1 MNATQSLRLNN
12 AAFLE
17 RLLSSMVA
25 AEPTMSVHPERS
37 SGFRRDLRLRGPFTA
52 VHEARNRP
60 SISSEGVHMNPSNQT
75 ITDLFVAARDGKS
88 FYEQA
93 ASKVTD
99 SELKPLFTRL
109 AKVKGGIVQSL
120 TGEIRADEAKS
131 PEPGS
136 WSSDLNKVYSDVR
149 NHLGEKNYGYVAK
162 LEESEGRLL
171 KAFERVQDDDATP
184 APVRSAL
191 GEYLP
196 EMRKCHD
203 ILESRKMSLKHAA

>member
-1 MNATQSLRLNN
+1 
-12 AAFLE
+12 
-17 RLLSSMVA
+17 
-25 AEPTMSVHPERS
+25 
-37 SGFRRDLRLRGPFTA
+37 
-52 VHEARNRP
+52 
-60 SISSEGVHMNPSNQT
+60 MNPSNQT